1 MPLGTQGEVPHEG
14 HDPEDRLGFV
24 KSRISIVEVDGAVA
38 EEAADVKVRHRLHIV
53 DAIAL
58 ASSKDRGANLVT
70 GDKHFRGIPGVVML
84 LD

>member
-1 MPLGTQGEVPHEG
+1 M
-14 HDPEDRLGFV
+14 
-24 KSRISIVEVDGAVA
+24 A